1 MYVRLNSY
9 HIHLF
14 GIEYVRTV
22 ILTPIEGFMSSER
35 THGANYLGLLCNQRR
50 KELGLD
56 QATVS
61 MYANVSVKF
70 ISQFECGKTSVQL
83 DKVLALT
90 STLGISSYPIVKDT
104 DLGKLV
110 KERRSA
116 LGFTQESLAGF
127 SGLSTKFISNL
138 ETNKPTLMLDK
149 VLGAL
154 HTLGVKMELKE

>member
-1 MYVRLNSY
+1 MSVRLNPC
-9 HIHLF
+9 HIQLLCVK
-14 GIEYVRTV
+14 YVRTV
-22 ILTPIEGFMSSER
+22 KLTSIEGFMFFEQ
-35 THGANYLGLLCNQRR
+35 THDASYLGLLCNQRR

-90 STLGISSYPIVKDT
+90 STLGIRLHPISKDI

-110 KERRSA
+110 KESRTV
-116 LGFTQESLAGF
+116 LGFTQASLAGF

-138 ETNKPTLMLDK
+138 EANKPTLMLDK
-149 VLGAL
+149 VLVAL
-154 HTLGVKMELKE
+154 HTLGVKMEFKA

>member
-1 MYVRLNSY
+1 
-9 HIHLF
+9 
-14 GIEYVRTV
+14 
-22 ILTPIEGFMSSER
+22 MSSEK

-116 LGFTQESLAGF
+116 LGFTQASLAGF

-138 ETNKPTLMLDK
+138 ELTSQQSNNPTIMPDK

-154 HTLGVKMELKE
+154 HTLGVKMEFKE

>member
-1 MYVRLNSY
+1 M
-9 HIHLF
+9 
-14 GIEYVRTV
+14 
-22 ILTPIEGFMSSER
+22 EGCMSAEKIQ
-35 THGANYLGLLCNQRR
+35 GDNDLGLLCNQRR

-61 MYANVSVKF
+61 LYANVSVKF

-90 STLGISSYPIVKDT
+90 STLGIRSYPIVKDT

-116 LGFTQESLAGF
+116 LGFTQASLAGF

-138 ETNKPTLMLDK
+138 EANKPTLMLDK
-149 VLGAL
+149 VLSAL
-154 HTLGVKMELKE
+154 HTLGVKMEFKE

>member
-1 MYVRLNSY
+1 M
-9 HIHLF
+9 F
-14 GIEYVRTV
+14 FEQ
-22 ILTPIEGFMSSER
+22 
-35 THGANYLGLLCNQRR
+35 THDASYLGLLCNQRR

-90 STLGISSYPIVKDT
+90 STLGIRLHPISKDI

-110 KERRSA
+110 KESRSV
-116 LGFTQESLAGF
+116 LGFTQASLAGF

-138 ETNKPTLMLDK
+138 EANKPTLMLDK
-149 VLGAL
+149 VLVAL
-154 HTLGVKMELKE
+154 HTLGVKMEFKT

>member
-1 MYVRLNSY
+1 MFFEQT
-9 HIHLF
+9 HDA
-14 GIEYVRTV
+14 
-22 ILTPIEGFMSSER
+22 SS
-35 THGANYLGLLCNQRR
+35 LGLLCHQKR

-61 MYANVSVKF
+61 MYSNVSVKF

-90 STLGISSYPIVKDT
+90 STLGIRSHPFSKDI

-110 KERRSA
+110 KESRSV
-116 LGFTQESLAGF
+116 LGFTQASLAGF

-138 ETNKPTLMLDK
+138 EANKPTLMLDK
-149 VLGAL
+149 VLVAL
-154 HTLGVKMELKE
+154 HTLGVKMEFKA

>member
-1 MYVRLNSY
+1 M
-9 HIHLF
+9 F
-14 GIEYVRTV
+14 FEQ
-22 ILTPIEGFMSSER
+22 
-35 THGANYLGLLCNQRR
+35 THGARDLGLLCNQRR

-90 STLGISSYPIVKDT
+90 STLGIRLYPISKDI

-110 KERRSA
+110 KESRTV
-116 LGFTQESLAGF
+116 LGFTQASLAGF

-138 ETNKPTLMLDK
+138 EANKPTLMLDK
-149 VLGAL
+149 VLVAL
-154 HTLGVKMELKE
+154 HTLGVKMEFKA

>member
-1 MYVRLNSY
+1 M
-9 HIHLF
+9 F
-14 GIEYVRTV
+14 FEQ
-22 ILTPIEGFMSSER
+22 
-35 THGANYLGLLCNQRR
+35 THDASYLGLLCNQRR

-90 STLGISSYPIVKDT
+90 STLGIRLHPISKDI

-110 KERRSA
+110 KESRTV
-116 LGFTQESLAGF
+116 LGFTQASLAGF

-138 ETNKPTLMLDK
+138 EANKPTLMLDK
-149 VLGAL
+149 VLVAL
-154 HTLGVKMELKE
+154 HTLGVKMEFKA

>member
-1 MYVRLNSY
+1 
-9 HIHLF
+9 
-14 GIEYVRTV
+14 
-22 ILTPIEGFMSSER
+22 MSSER

-116 LGFTQESLAGF
+116 LGFTQASLAGF

-138 ETNKPTLMLDK
+138 ELTSQQSNNPTIMPDK

-154 HTLGVKMELKE
+154 HTLGVKMEFKE

>member
-1 MYVRLNSY
+1 M
-9 HIHLF
+9 F
-14 GIEYVRTV
+14 FEQ
-22 ILTPIEGFMSSER
+22 
-35 THGANYLGLLCNQRR
+35 THDASYLGLLCNQRR
-50 KELGLD
+50 KKLGLD

-90 STLGISSYPIVKDT
+90 STLGIHLYPISKDI

-110 KERRSA
+110 KESRSV
-116 LGFTQESLAGF
+116 LGFTQASLAGF

-138 ETNKPTLMLDK
+138 EANKPTLMLDK
-149 VLGAL
+149 VLVAL
-154 HTLGVKMELKE
+154 HTLGVKMEFKA